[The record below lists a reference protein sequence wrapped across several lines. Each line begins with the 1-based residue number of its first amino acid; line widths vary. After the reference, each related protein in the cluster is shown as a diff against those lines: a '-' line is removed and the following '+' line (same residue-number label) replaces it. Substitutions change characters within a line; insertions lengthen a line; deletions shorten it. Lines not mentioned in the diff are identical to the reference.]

1 MAILSSPSPIRRAP
15 DSHERNPISASKTP
29 HCAKCDQRTLFAN
42 EVMRCCTC
50 VELLTKYSSR
60 TSSKRRGPAVDRLSQ
75 QMHGNGWASG
85 RMRPAMPVL
94 WRVLL
99 SSEKKPQSTG
109 MAGRIRPDA
118 QPFPCICCDRRS
130 TAGPLRLDEVLEEYF
145 VKSSTHVQHL
155 ITSRSEERRVGKE
168 C

>member
-50 VELLTKYSSR
+50 VELLTKHSSR

-94 WRVLL
+94 WGFFSELSKTRVNISVVQNLL
-99 SSEKKPQSTG
+99 TLMSTCRDEINRQPLKRVIQSSKTFRHI
-109 MAGRIRPDA
+109 AR
-118 QPFPCICCDRRS
+118 
-130 TAGPLRLDEVLEEYF
+130 
-145 VKSSTHVQHL
+145 
-155 ITSRSEERRVGKE
+155 
-168 C
+168 